1 MKNLLEPDNYDLKKE
16 FDYPP
21 MKKSIEM
28 YKERVN
34 ARWAK
39 VARSIKRAFTQYGVL
54 AMVGFVGTVATCHS

>member
-21 MKKSIEM
+21 MKKSIET

-39 VARSIKRAFTQYGVL
+39 VSFRIKSAFKFISLILV
-54 AMVGFVGTVATCHS
+54 VGIIAPHVQAYV

>member
-1 MKNLLEPDNYDLKKE
+1 MKNLLEPDNYDLKKG

-28 YKERVN
+28 YKERAN

-39 VARSIKRAFTQYGVL
+39 VSKMAKRALTNWSLVAVLGLVVIKCQY
-54 AMVGFVGTVATCHS
+54 A